1 MDHLVQGI
9 DNLKKK
15 INPFVRYKVSEE
27 VQPGPREGTG
37 TKMCKGFLKVK

>member
-1 MDHLVQGI
+1 MHHLVQGI
-9 DNLKKK
+9 DNFQK

-27 VQPGPREGTG
+27 VQPGLHEGTG